1 MLEIR
6 NDLIVTPDQQ
16 AKMADMLA
24 SWISQ
29 AFTSLQT
36 HKVVQC

>member
-24 SWISQ
+24 GWIFQ
-29 AFTSLQT
+29 AFASLQT
-36 HKVVQC
+36 HKAVQC